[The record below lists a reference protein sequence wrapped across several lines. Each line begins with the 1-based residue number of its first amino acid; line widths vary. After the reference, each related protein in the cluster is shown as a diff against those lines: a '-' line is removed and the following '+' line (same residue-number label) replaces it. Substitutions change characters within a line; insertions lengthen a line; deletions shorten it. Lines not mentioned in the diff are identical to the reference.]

1 MTTFVLLLQH
11 RGLTP
16 AGAYTFSD
24 PQLTV
29 PMRQNMG

>member
-1 MTTFVLLLQH
+1 MTMFVLLVQH
-11 RGLTP
+11 RGLSP

-29 PMRQNMG
+29 PMRQSMG